1 MKKILALL
9 MSAGLC
15 VSLFGADIFTYAPIN
30 GNIKS
35 YTETQYSIASKFG
48 NYFRTPSSKI
58 THEFDAK
65 GLDVTSTEY
74 TPRDAV
80 INKISSKYDGKGNIT
95 EAVCTNADGE
105 DIWKQVTTYK
115 DGLKIDVSEYDS
127 KNNLKDKTIFTY
139 DNGKLVDETS
149 YDGEGALVWKIV
161 YKYNAAGKVEF
172 VSEYSQDGKLNEQ
185 NIYSY
190 TDSGAIE
197 SISTFVAFTGK
208 QSQKVFRYGTNGVLN
223 EITTYDNTKQVTKR
237 VLLKYDTNENV
248 IKVSEYDVAEKF
260 GTTVNELVAMSE
272 FVYEY

>member
-1 MKKILALL
+1 MKKIFALVL
-9 MSAGLC
+9 SAGLC
-15 VSLFGADIFTYAPIN
+15 TLLFAADIFTYAPIN

-48 NYFRTPSSKI
+48 NYFRTPKAKI

-65 GLDVTSTEY
+65 GLDVSSTEY

-80 INKISSKYDGKGNIT
+80 VNKIASKYDAKGNLT

-105 DIWKQVTTYK
+105 EIWKQVTTYK

-139 DNGKLVDETS
+139 DNGVMVDETS
-149 YDGEGALVWKIV
+149 YDGEGTLVWKTV
-161 YKYNAAGKVEF
+161 FKYNAAGKVETI
-172 VSEYSQDGKLNEQ
+172 SEYDSEGKLNEQ

-190 TDSGAIE
+190 TDAGAVD
-197 SISTFVAFTGK
+197 SIATYVSFTGA
-208 QSQKVFRYGTNGVLN
+208 QSQKVFRYGTNGILN
-223 EITTYDNTKQVTKR
+223 EITTYDGTKQVTKR

-272 FVYEY
+272 YVYEY

>member
-1 MKKILALL
+1 MKKIFALV

-15 VSLFGADIFTYAPIN
+15 VSLFAADIFTYAPIN

-48 NYFRTPSSKI
+48 NYFRTPSAKI
-58 THEFDAK
+58 THEYDVK
-65 GLDVTSTEY
+65 GLMVASTEY
-74 TPRDAV
+74 TARDV
-80 INKISSKYDGKGNIT
+80 VLDKIVSKYDNAGKLV
-95 EAVCTNADGE
+95 EQSCTNTDGE
-105 DIWKQVTTYK
+105 EIWKQVTTYK

-139 DNGKLVDETS
+139 DAGKLVDETS
-149 YDGEGALVWKIV
+149 YDGEGALVWKIT
-161 YKYNAAGKVEF
+161 YKYNATGKLET
-172 VSEYSQDGKLNEQ
+172 VSEYSADGKLNEQ
-185 NIYSY
+185 NIYAY
-190 TDSGAIE
+190 TDTGAID
-197 SISTFVAFTGK
+197 SITNYVSFTGK
-208 QSQKVFRYGTNGVLN
+208 QSQKVFRYGSNGVLN